1 MLTSVRCNGSPS
13 WYWPEHRANASS
25 PSLRLRVEPDG
36 PGWSTAQAGE
46 GTLCERARLSRI
58 DVQRLLQLATPG
70 NWVSLRGRLKYCARC
85 LFLNPVD
92 VRAPYWKRQWLDP
105 AAERCAV
112 HGTTLSD
119 VSVTPLRR
127 ACNFNRVLGII
138 GRLEERR
145 RLGGHFTGHWRF
157 L

>member
-1 MLTSVRCNGSPS
+1 
-13 WYWPEHRANASS
+13 
-25 PSLRLRVEPDG
+25 
-36 PGWSTAQAGE
+36 
-46 GTLCERARLSRI
+46 
-58 DVQRLLQLATPG
+58 
-70 NWVSLRGRLKYCARC
+70 

-105 AAERCAV
+105 AAERCEV

-145 RLGGHFTGHWRF
+145 RLGGHFTGH
-157 L
+157 